1 MEERLGKEKI
11 APVLNIDLALAL
23 SGVTED
29 FADSLAMLEPYGAG
43 NPEPLVLIKNVSIS
57 RPRLVGSGHVSCFL
71 SSSGGGSLK
80 AIAFRCA
87 DNDIGNALLN
97 NNGELFDAVG
107 QIKTDVW
114 QGRKTI
120 QMIIN
125 DIKRVG

>member
-1 MEERLGKEKI
+1 M
-11 APVLNIDLALAL
+11 LNIDLALAL

-43 NPEPLVLIKNVSIS
+43 NPEPLVLIRNVSIS
-57 RPRLVGSGHVSCFL
+57 HLRLVGSGHVSCFL
-71 SSSGGGSLK
+71 SSPSGGSLK

-125 DIKRVG
+125 DLRRVE